1 MVNIEG
7 GTQVAVVDALPGE
20 AKYAACGACH
30 GAQGGGGVGPALAGQ
45 SVEYIVGRLNQ
56 YKAGEKVGNQSNLMW
71 VKQQDC
77 LIKTLMILRSTLIL
91 YERYFSA
98 FNDKVFR
105 FFADTFFAKRYGH
118 RAVVL
123 ETVAGVPGMVAG
135 MLVHLKSL
143 RTHKRGYGPIIRK
156 LLAEA
161 ENERMHLMFFIE
173 IAEPNKLERSHNL
186 AQFIFWHFYLV
197 MYLISP
203 RTAHMMT
210 HYFEEEAVKSYTE
223 YLELIESGRLKM
235 LMLLSWQSNTMVWM
249 QMQGSLPW
257 YNTFVLMNKITAK

>member
-1 MVNIEG
+1 M
-7 GTQVAVVDALPGE
+7 ADRFA
-20 AKYAACGACH
+20 
-30 GAQGGGGVGPALAGQ
+30 
-45 SVEYIVGRLNQ
+45 
-56 YKAGEKVGNQSNLMW
+56 
-71 VKQQDC
+71 
-77 LIKTLMILRSTLIL
+77 RSMTT
-91 YERYFSA
+91 F
-98 FNDKVFR
+98 FR

-143 RTHKRGYGPIIRK
+143 RTHRRGYGPIIRK

-173 IAEPNKLERSHNL
+173 IAEPNKLERGL
-186 AQFIFWHFYLV
+186 IITAQFIFWHFYLV

-223 YLELIESGRLKM
+223 YLELIESGEIEDVDAPQMAIEYYGMDADARL
-235 LMLLSWQSNTMVWM
+235 STMV
-249 QMQGSLPW
+249 QHIRADEQNHSKVNLE
-257 YNTFVLMNKITAK
+257 YANVLK